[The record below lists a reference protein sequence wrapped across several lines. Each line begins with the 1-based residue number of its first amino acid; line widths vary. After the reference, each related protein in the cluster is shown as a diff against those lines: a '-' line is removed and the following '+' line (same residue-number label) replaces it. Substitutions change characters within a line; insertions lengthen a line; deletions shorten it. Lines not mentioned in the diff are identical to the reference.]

1 MTTSATRDL
10 SINGYVLSVTTRYQA
25 GDTVD
30 QMEELTYRTIEAW
43 LFIADLLER
52 GIYEIKAEGNIES
65 RYETSKGVKLA
76 EHFNDSR
83 VTIWDTY
90 RGQKTPH
97 FHLNSDDDTQQ
108 AINVW
113 AAQDSAVERIKIKH
127 AVSADAPQSNAEP
140 PPQSA
145 ANGQVSS
152 QAAPSPIAGVIA
164 VNGKSRAK
172 ELPAG
177 QQFSMRIVQ
186 VAAAMS
192 KTGVLT
198 YELFCAYGG
207 KPGNYADL
215 LVYSDNEHA
224 INSGL
229 VGKLAA
235 YNLKAGAIMTG
246 SWFVTGNVY
255 EANGKK
261 GLNVTGFE
269 PVTT

>member
-10 SINGYVLSVTTRYQA
+10 SINGYVLSITTRYQA
-25 GDTVD
+25 GDTIE
-30 QMEELTYRTIEAW
+30 QMEELTYRTIEIW

-52 GIYEIKAEGNIES
+52 GIHEIKAEGSIES
-65 RYETSKGVKLA
+65 RYEASKDMKLV

-108 AINVW
+108 AMNVW
-113 AAQDSAVERIKIKH
+113 AAQDSAVQRIKIKH
-127 AVSADAPQSNAEP
+127 AVSADTLQSNVEP

-145 ANGQVSS
+145 TNGQVSS

-164 VNGKSRAK
+164 VNGKSKAK

-207 KPGNYADL
+207 NPGQYADL
-215 LVYSDNEHA
+215 LIYSDNQRA
-224 INSGL
+224 IENGL
-229 VGKLAA
+229 INNLAA
-235 YNLKAGAIMTG
+235 LNLKAGASMTG
-246 SWFVTGNVY
+246 QWFVTGNVY
-255 EANGKK
+255 ESNGKK

-269 PVTT
+269 TVTT